1 MAKLDQETWAR
12 LFPWLD
18 RAHDVPEPE
27 LDAWLDELAVTQPE
41 IGVPLRALLKESR
54 DLEKKEFL
62 NRPFEFVPEA
72 SRAGQ
77 QVGSYTIDT
86 LLGRGGMGEVWLARR
101 SDGRFEGLYAVKLLW
116 ITSRG
121 VAGERFRREGRLLA
135 RLTHPN
141 IARLLDAGT
150 MLDGQPYLV
159 LEYVKGE
166 HIDVHCNT
174 HALDLSERLL
184 LFIKVLAAVAHA
196 HTNLVVHR
204 DIKPSNVMVTAEG
217 EVKLLDFGIA
227 KLVGGDPAD
236 DEALPTRMENIALT
250 PEYAA
255 PEQILGEP
263 ASTATDVYQLGV
275 LLYLL
280 LVGRLPFTRAGTTRG
295 SRARAALDEVPPLL
309 SQLSHGAG
317 RDALRGD
324 LDSIVAKALR
334 KRPDERY
341 ATAAALSADL
351 ERYLH
356 SEPVL
361 ARDGTVSYRVGK
373 FVRRYRGPV
382 LATAAALLAL
392 AATAGF
398 ALIQMHEART
408 QRKTAEFNEKRAQA
422 EYEFMFQVI
431 ASVTA
436 DGQPLTP
443 ARILDAGVKMLD
455 GRYANDPDFRAVMYL
470 QLAARYGDPHDFEKS
485 YALDMKA
492 EAIALQLDDPYLIS
506 KVECLTVE
514 PLNNLGRID
523 EAKKRVAL
531 GLAAVA
537 RLTTPRID
545 AVSECMDAS
554 ATLSAASGDMASA
567 IATMKQALAYLEKH
581 GATKDDLYVDL
592 LSHLGFYYHEMGD
605 SKNTFEVT
613 QRTVNAFEEN
623 GQGETQPALT
633 AQHNLAMSLAGFG
646 EIKTAIEIEAK
657 TIARAHS
664 DASDGQVSSTFSN
677 GIGSMQLRLNQ
688 PKQAL
693 HSFENALLAAQAGND
708 VQRQFNPYIGKARAH
723 MALGQLDDA
732 ATDLTELEKH
742 WAGQE
747 AANGRA
753 FAQSKVAAIELLLAR
768 GNLQEARQRSEALLP
783 QLRDAKDARHAAL
796 GTALLTAARVAVAD
810 QRYGDAQQLADEALA
825 LFRPMARNVDASADV
840 GEALLLSAQAQRGL
854 GDLAKAQTAAAA
866 AVVPLSS
873 GLGADHPLT
882 IDAAQLARLKAG

>member
-1 MAKLDQETWAR
+1 MAKLDQETWTR
-12 LFPWLD
+12 IFPWLD
-18 RAHDVPEPE
+18 RAHDVPEAE
-27 LDAWLDELAVTQPE
+27 LETWLEALIATQPE
-41 IGVPLRALLKESR
+41 IGLPLRALLAESR
-54 DLEKKEFL
+54 DLEEKEFL
-62 NRPFEFVPEA
+62 SRPYEFVPEA
-72 SRAGQ
+72 TRVGQ
-77 QVGSYTIDT
+77 QVGSYTIDAP
-86 LLGRGGMGEVWLARR
+86 LGKGGMGEVWLARR
-101 SDGRFEGLYAVKLLW
+101 NDGRFEGLYAVKLLW
-116 ITSRG
+116 ISSRG
-121 VAGERFRREGRLLA
+121 VAADRFRREGRLLA

-141 IARLLDAGT
+141 IARLIDAGT
-150 MLDGQPYLV
+150 RPDGQPYLV

-166 HIDVHCNT
+166 HIDVHCNAN
-174 HALDLSERLL
+174 ALDLSERLV
-184 LFIKVLAAVAHA
+184 LFLKVLAAVAHA

-217 EVKLLDFGIA
+217 DVKLLDFGIA
-227 KLVGGDPAD
+227 KLVGGDLFD
-236 DEALPTRMENIALT
+236 DEMQPTRIENIALT

-263 ASTATDVYQLGV
+263 PSTATDVYQLGI

-280 LVGRLPFTRAGTTRG
+280 LVGRLPFTGAGTTRG
-295 SRARAALDEVPPLL
+295 SRARAALDEIPPLL
-309 SQLSHGAG
+309 SQLARGTN
-317 RDALRGD
+317 RKALRGD

-341 ATAAALSADL
+341 SSAAALAADL

-356 SEPVL
+356 NEPVA
-361 ARDGTVSYRVGK
+361 AREGALSYRVGK
-373 FVRRYRGPV
+373 FLRRYRSAV
-382 LATAAALLAL
+382 LATAIALVAL
-392 AATAGF
+392 AMTAGF
-398 ALIQMHEART
+398 ALLQMHEAQS

-455 GRYANDPDFRAVMYL
+455 ARYANDPDFRAVMYL

-554 ATLSAASGDMASA
+554 ATLSAASGDMVSA

-592 LSHLGFYYHEMGD
+592 LSHLGFYYHEMAD

-613 QRTVNAFEEN
+613 QRTVKAFEEN

-657 TIARAHS
+657 TIARARS
-664 DASDGQVSSTFSN
+664 DASDGPVSSTFSN

-723 MALGQLDDA
+723 IALGQLDDA

-753 FAQSKVAAIELLLAR
+753 LAQSKVAAIELLLAR
-768 GNLQEARQRSEALLP
+768 GNLQEARQRSDALLP

-810 QRYGDAQQLADEALA
+810 QRYGDAGQLADEALA

-840 GEALLLSAQAQRGL
+840 GEALLLSARAQRGL
-854 GDLAKAQTAAAA
+854 GHFAKAKTAAAA
-866 AVVPLSS
+866 ALVPLSS
-873 GLGADHPLT
+873 GLGADHPFTL
-882 IDAAQLARLKAG
+882 DAAQLASLKAR